1 MKENL
6 AACAIVTVSG
16 VHVLRV
22 RVASSFIGRFRGLM
36 MAGLQRDEG
45 LLLTRCAS
53 IHTCFMRQN
62 IDVLYLDGTGV
73 VNRCVS
79 DLPPWRMSLRSYRDG
94 HDGPGSETRHVLELR
109 AGTISRLKIRKGARL
124 EHPYFLKR
132 AGKRGT
138 AGSTAGSSA
147 SQPARAAREKG
158 SAMIEFAV
166 MAPVITL
173 MGLAILQY
181 GLLFFAKNQF
191 NHAAFMAARAG
202 SMGHADINRIRQAY
216 VGALLPMYSASS
228 GTVDLAAAGS
238 KAQADVDVNL
248 QIEMLNPTAE
258 SFADFNDVALQKA
271 LGTGSHRVIPNG
283 GLAYKKAIFVP
294 AGSGQNIQDANLLK
308 LRLTHAYKPQVP
320 LIGAMVSRYLKWTDS
335 GANGFSSQ
343 KISQGLIPVVMHVT
357 LHMQSDAIEGT
368 TVSSPGVGN
377 GGTPVDP
384 GMPPAPRPDAPPCA
398 TIFCTGNPAGA
409 GGSDSDPGAGGS
421 DGSGGSTDPGGS
433 DGGGTEAPGGPC
445 LQQVASAS

>member
-36 MAGLQRDEG
+36 MAGLLQRDEG
-45 LLLTRCAS
+45 LLLTRCSS

-62 IDVLYLDGTGV
+62 IDVLYLDAVGV

-124 EHPYFLKR
+124 EHPYFQEPV
-132 AGKRGT
+132 GKRGT
-138 AGSTAGSSA
+138 ARAGAPRSVPST
-147 SQPARAAREKG
+147 REKG

-166 MAPVITL
+166 VAPVITL

-181 GLLFFAKNQF
+181 GLLFFAKNQY

-202 SMGHADINRIRQAY
+202 SMAHADINRIRQAY
-216 VGALLPMYSASS
+216 VGALLPMYSASA
-228 GTVDLAAAGS
+228 GAVDLAAAGS
-238 KAQADVDVNL
+238 KAQADVDANL

-271 LGTGSHRVIPNG
+271 LGTGTQRVIPNG

-308 LRLTHAYKPQVP
+308 LRLTHAYNPQVP

-335 GANGFSSQ
+335 GTNGFSSQ

-384 GMPPAPRPDAPPCA
+384 GTPPAPRPDAPPCA
-398 TIFCTGNPAGA
+398 TIFCTGNPPSA
-409 GGSDSDPGAGGS
+409 GGSGSDPGAGGS

-445 LQQVASAS
+445 LQPGASAA